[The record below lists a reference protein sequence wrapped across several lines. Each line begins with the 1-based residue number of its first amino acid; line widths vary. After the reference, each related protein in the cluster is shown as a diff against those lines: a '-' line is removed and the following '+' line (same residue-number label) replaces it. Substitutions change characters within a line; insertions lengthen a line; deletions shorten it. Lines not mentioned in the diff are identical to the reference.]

1 MKHKLL
7 YLLSLF
13 LLMPF
18 GVQSQEAPQ
27 HRVVFLWDVTY
38 STHGFKNGKETV
50 VVKVAGKD
58 MSVKCFDK
66 KYNIYDDLVNALI
79 ESIKSQNPESEIIV
93 VPFNNKV
100 LTNSIWRAMGT
111 SDGKKYLIDKINS
124 FYNSDQTWTN
134 IYTAFEY
141 AKNNLFEPKAKYWS
155 DLYVLTDG
163 GHTDKKPPIPLRTEF
178 HDMLRNWCDF
188 AVPNNINGYYYLLT
202 DAVYAE
208 DPELEKILTE
218 SDCIKPFIGIPK
230 GGFVAPTN
238 QYSIKGSLLVNLKDQ
253 YNQPLKLSVVLNNAE
268 RPIQG
273 AEKVR
278 IYLSSNPYFELDE
291 VVTIDGKAI
300 VEVTPKP
307 LMSLLELQRSMPT
320 DENTVLVLNFE
331 QEKGE
336 NQVNELVNK
345 SCELRY
351 VNKPQK
357 TLTIS
362 IKQ

>member
-1 MKHKLL
+1 M
-7 YLLSLF
+7 
-13 LLMPF
+13 
-18 GVQSQEAPQ
+18 
-27 HRVVFLWDVTY
+27 
-38 STHGFKNGKETV
+38 
-50 VVKVAGKD
+50 
-58 MSVKCFDK
+58 
-66 KYNIYDDLVNALI
+66 
-79 ESIKSQNPESEIIV
+79 
-93 VPFNNKV
+93 
-100 LTNSIWRAMGT
+100 
-111 SDGKKYLIDKINS
+111 
-124 FYNSDQTWTN
+124 
-134 IYTAFEY
+134 
-141 AKNNLFEPKAKYWS
+141 
-155 DLYVLTDG
+155 
-163 GHTDKKPPIPLRTEF
+163 
-178 HDMLRNWCDF
+178 
-188 AVPNNINGYYYLLT
+188 
-202 DAVYAE
+202 
-208 DPELEKILTE
+208 
-218 SDCIKPFIGIPK
+218 
-230 GGFVAPTN
+230 
-238 QYSIKGSLLVNLKDQ
+238 
-253 YNQPLKLSVVLNNAE
+253 LNNAE